1 LRTRSRRKLN
11 PTRLQFIWHAQT
23 TAIDIPKQFRR
34 HAVRGLTREP
44 KLIWTRNRK
53 IAQQI
58 EKMDQQA
65 GGQPWVWRIQ
75 ARRCPHCRRWS
86 IGSAARFQHEFESL
100 AWVSGKPV
108 PPCNLTCNNARV
120 MGELFSKAGLLAR
133 FHREPESTAKAILD
147 LPIEFEFSSAA
158 NGAKVGTLRQMRR

>member
-1 LRTRSRRKLN
+1 V
-11 PTRLQFIWHAQT
+11 T

-44 KLIWTRNRK
+44 KVIWTRNRK

-58 EKMDQQA
+58 EKMDEQV
-65 GGQPWVWRIQ
+65 GGRPQVWKYV
-75 ARRCPHCRRWS
+75 ARRCPHCRRWW

-100 AWVSGKPV
+100 AWVSGKTV

-120 MGELFSKAGLLAR
+120 MGELFSKAGLLVLTPIAPT
-133 FHREPESTAKAILD
+133 FG
-147 LPIEFEFSSAA
+147 LPGRSL
-158 NGAKVGTLRQMRR
+158 NGRWLSQLRPFCEAGKFGVATDQNSG